1 MAWFVL
7 SFLQQTLILIIVQWP
22 YSYDSCDV
30 GTLPNQTYPGTQTP
44 LAAVQNGDPSNGG
57 VLVSVWSY
65 SFAADIHPH
74 CNVVI
79 PSRSTFVYACSSPM
93 V

>member
-1 MAWFVL
+1 MGWFVL

-30 GTLPNQTYPGTQTP
+30 GTLPNQTYPGTATP
-44 LAAVQNGDPSNGG
+44 LAAVQNGDPSNGD

-65 SFAADIHPH
+65 SFPAGIHPH
-74 CNVVI
+74 V
-79 PSRSTFVYACSSPM
+79 
-93 V
+93 